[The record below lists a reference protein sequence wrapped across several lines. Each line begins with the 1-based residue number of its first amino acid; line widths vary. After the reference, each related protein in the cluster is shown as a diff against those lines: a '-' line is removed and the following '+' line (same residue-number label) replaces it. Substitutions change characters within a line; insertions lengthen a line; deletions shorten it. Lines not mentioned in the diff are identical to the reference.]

1 MTNSQPND
9 RTNRDEIDLLPLVGS
24 LWRGRFIVIGITAIC
39 ILASACYTYVIATP
53 MYPAQATVALNQQ
66 QQQTITGI
74 ESVLSGAGSD
84 AVSINTEVEVFRSR
98 NLLGQLV
105 DRLGLAN
112 DPEFNPA
119 LREPGLRTRIL
130 RGIGLA
136 RQPAAQIDG
145 IARNQVID
153 ILQNR
158 LNISNIRQSLAFT
171 LSITTT
177 DPQKSAL
184 IINSFAEIYIESQ
197 IMAKLEAAAQATE
210 FLSRRTSE
218 LQQSLEG
225 LEQDLARTM
234 EQSDVVNQEVL
245 QAQNLQLRDLRERIT
260 DQTRRNATAQAV
272 VDRLT
277 AATALSD
284 LITVA
289 ETSGDVAL
297 ERIAFAYRNNRLD
310 DQQAQAAL
318 DTQVQDMVEDGRR
331 DLAQLQSLQ
340 SSAEALS
347 AQIQTQSDEL
357 IVLQQL
363 EREVESARL
372 LYQSFLMRLQE
383 TNVQQG
389 LEAADSRIL
398 SDAVPRGASSPRH
411 GRNLGLAALLG
422 IILGGGIVLL
432 REMLFS
438 GFRSPDELR
447 AGSGETVLAS
457 IPLFGNG
464 NRKETLQHMRENPN
478 SVASESVRNLRTSI
492 LMSNIDRPPQVML
505 VTSSVPGEGKTTTAI
520 ALARN
525 LTAMEG
531 KRVLLVEAD
540 MRRKSL
546 RSYVEN
552 DTIISLIDVL
562 MGQVDINHV
571 DLWND
576 DLGVNVLAG
585 SDARMNATDLFA
597 SNRFG
602 DLMAML
608 RRDYDHIV
616 IDTPPV
622 LAVPDAR
629 VIATHADAVIYAV
642 HWSRTTRMQVR
653 QGLEMLES
661 IGISLTGT
669 VLTQVDTK
677 KMKSYGYGG
686 QYGYDGYASKYYS
699 EG

>member
-1 MTNSQPND
+1 
-9 RTNRDEIDLLPLVGS
+9 
-24 LWRGRFIVIGITAIC
+24 
-39 ILASACYTYVIATP
+39 
-53 MYPAQATVALNQQ
+53 
-66 QQQTITGI
+66 
-74 ESVLSGAGSD
+74 
-84 AVSINTEVEVFRSR
+84 
-98 NLLGQLV
+98 
-105 DRLGLAN
+105 
-112 DPEFNPA
+112 
-119 LREPGLRTRIL
+119 
-130 RGIGLA
+130 
-136 RQPAAQIDG
+136 
-145 IARNQVID
+145 
-153 ILQNR
+153 
-158 LNISNIRQSLAFT
+158 
-171 LSITTT
+171 
-177 DPQKSAL
+177 
-184 IINSFAEIYIESQ
+184 
-197 IMAKLEAAAQATE
+197 
-210 FLSRRTSE
+210 
-218 LQQSLEG
+218 
-225 LEQDLARTM
+225 
-234 EQSDVVNQEVL
+234 
-245 QAQNLQLRDLRERIT
+245 
-260 DQTRRNATAQAV
+260 
-272 VDRLT
+272 
-277 AATALSD
+277 
-284 LITVA
+284 
-289 ETSGDVAL
+289 
-297 ERIAFAYRNNRLD
+297 
-310 DQQAQAAL
+310 
-318 DTQVQDMVEDGRR
+318 
-331 DLAQLQSLQ
+331 
-340 SSAEALS
+340 
-347 AQIQTQSDEL
+347 
-357 IVLQQL
+357 
-363 EREVESARL
+363 
-372 LYQSFLMRLQE
+372 
-383 TNVQQG
+383 
-389 LEAADSRIL
+389 
-398 SDAVPRGASSPRH
+398 
-411 GRNLGLAALLG
+411 
-422 IILGGGIVLL
+422 
-432 REMLFS
+432 
-438 GFRSPDELR
+438 
-447 AGSGETVLAS
+447 
-457 IPLFGNG
+457 
-464 NRKETLQHMRENPN
+464 
-478 SVASESVRNLRTSI
+478 VRNLRTSI

-585 SDARMNATDLFA
+585 SDAQMNATDLFA
-597 SNRFG
+597 SNKFG